1 MFYSPSSL
9 LPSLPLSLPPSLSP
23 SLSPSLPISPS
34 LPLSLP
40 PPSQVKLYNE
50 KRSDLEEQQL
60 HLNVGLQKIRE
71 TVDQVEE
78 LQASLSIKKNEL
90 EQKNA
95 LANQKLRQMV
105 RQLFISYCYF
115 Y

>member
-1 MFYSPSSL
+1 M
-9 LPSLPLSLPPSLSP
+9 
-23 SLSPSLPISPS
+23 
-34 LPLSLP
+34 
-40 PPSQVKLYNE
+40 
-50 KRSDLEEQQL
+50 

-95 LANQKLRQMV
+95 LANQKLKQMV
-105 RQLFISYCYF
+105 QDQQEAEQKKIASQGIRESLEVSKSIYSC
-115 Y
+115 

>member
-1 MFYSPSSL
+1 M
-9 LPSLPLSLPPSLSP
+9 
-23 SLSPSLPISPS
+23 
-34 LPLSLP
+34 
-40 PPSQVKLYNE
+40 YNE

-95 LANQKLRQMV
+95 LANQKLKQMV
-105 RQLFISYCYF
+105 QDQQEAEQKKNTSRGIQESLAVSLRKGDGGG
-115 Y
+115 

>member
-1 MFYSPSSL
+1 MA
-9 LPSLPLSLPPSLSP
+9 LPSVIPSP
-23 SLSPSLPISPS
+23 
-34 LPLSLP
+34 
-40 PPSQVKLYNE
+40 QVKLYNE

-78 LQASLSIKKNEL
+78 LQSSLSIKKNDL

-95 LANQKLRQMV
+95 LANQKLKQMV
-105 RQLFISYCYF
+105 LKIVYTHAYINTS
-115 Y
+115 